1 LKAAALA
8 PYIAAMYN
16 ETVLDH
22 FQNPRNTGEIADASG
37 VGSVGNPACGDMMK
51 LYIKV
56 VDGRLMDVRYKTF
69 GCAAAIATSSIA
81 SEMVKGKT
89 VEQAEQ
95 LTREDVVEALHGLPE
110 EKVNCSTL
118 APDAIRA
125 AIANYSRSRSS
136 G

>member
-1 LKAAALA
+1 
-8 PYIAAMYN
+8 MYN

-56 VDGRLMDVRYKTF
+56 VDGRLAEVKYKTF

-89 VEQAEQ
+89 IEQAEQ
-95 LTREDVVEALHGLPE
+95 LTREEVVEALHGLPQ

-125 AIANYSRSRSS
+125 AIADYRRRNPSR